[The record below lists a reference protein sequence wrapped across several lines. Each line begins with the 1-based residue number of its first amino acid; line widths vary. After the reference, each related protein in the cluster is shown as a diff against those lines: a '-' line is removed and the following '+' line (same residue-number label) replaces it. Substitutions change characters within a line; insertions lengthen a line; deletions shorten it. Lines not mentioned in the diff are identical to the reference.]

1 MSSAADVG
9 SKRSRVSLGALKPLA
24 PYALAHR
31 GRIGLALIAL
41 TVASAATLVVPI
53 AVRRMIDFGFS
64 DSNAGLIRAYFLAMI
79 GVVAVL
85 ALASGARYYL
95 VMTLGERVVADLR
108 ADLFGHLTRLD
119 PSFFDAEKTGDI
131 ASRLSA
137 DTTQLK
143 ATFGS
148 SASLALRN
156 LFLFVGAM
164 TMMVVTSPKL
174 SAFVLAAIP
183 IIVLPLYA
191 AGRSVRERSRRAQD
205 RLADATA
212 FATESLSAVR
222 VMQSFLAERFT
233 ASRYREAAFGAYE
246 AARTMTQA
254 RAIVTAAAI
263 FLAFGSV
270 VVVLWLGAQEVIARK
285 MTGGTLSQF
294 VLFAV
299 FGAGALGQLSEV
311 WNEVSQAAGAAGRIG
326 EIMAVKPRIVAP
338 PQPLRLAKP
347 VRGEFAFQNVCFAYP
362 GREDDAVLRDVSFR
376 IAPGET
382 VAIVGPSGAGK
393 STLFQLALRFY
404 DPASG
409 AVTLDGVDVSK
420 LDPADL
426 RAEIALVPQDAFIF
440 GATVADNIAY
450 GAPGATRE
458 AVVAAAQQAAADGFI
473 SNLPRGY
480 DTQLGERGVTLSG
493 GERQRIAIARAI
505 LKNAPVL
512 LLDEATSALDAE
524 NETLVQGALETLMKG
539 RSTLVIA
546 HRLATIVNA
555 DRIFVIEA
563 GRLVEEGSHAS
574 LMAANGLYARLARL
588 QFETGAA
595 ALTAVARPVGAV
607 WRARIRLDSWASA
620 TYLRAFG
627 LRHAGSRRRGFGADR
642 AFSRGWAPKP
652 VTTQSRSWS

>member
-1 MSSAADVG
+1 MSSADPG
-9 SKRSRVSLGALKPLA
+9 SKSSRNSIAALKPLA
-24 PYALAHR
+24 PYAFAHR
-31 GRIGLALIAL
+31 GRIALALVAL
-41 TVASAATLVVPI
+41 VIASAATLVVPI

-108 ADLFGHLTRLD
+108 ADLFAHLTQLD

-156 LFLFVGAM
+156 LFLFVGAI

-222 VMQSFLAERFT
+222 VMQSFLAEKFT
-233 ASRYREAAFGAYE
+233 ASRYREAAFGAYD

-254 RAIVTAAAI
+254 RAIVTAAAL

-270 VVVLWLGAQEVIARK
+270 VVVLWLGAQEVVAGQ

-326 EIMAVKPRIVAP
+326 EILAVKPRIVAP
-338 PQPLRLAKP
+338 PRPIKLGNP
-347 VRGEFAFQNVCFAYP
+347 VRGELAFHDVSFAYP
-362 GREDDAVLRDVSFR
+362 GREDDAVLRGVSFR
-376 IAPGET
+376 VAPGET

-409 AVTLDGVDVSK
+409 AIMLDGVNISK

-440 GATVADNIAY
+440 GASVADNIAY

-458 AVVAAAQQAAADGFI
+458 AIVSAARQAAADRFI
-473 SNLPRGY
+473 SALPRGY
-480 DTQLGERGVTLSG
+480 DTALGERGVTLSG

-505 LKNAPVL
+505 LKDAPVL

-524 NETLVQGALETLMKG
+524 SETLVQGALETLMKG

-555 DRIFVIEA
+555 HRILVIEA
-563 GRLVEEGSHAS
+563 GRVVEEGTHAS
-574 LMAANGLYARLARL
+574 LMSANGLYARLARL

-595 ALTAVARPVGAV
+595 ALTAAA
-607 WRARIRLDSWASA
+607 
-620 TYLRAFG
+620 
-627 LRHAGSRRRGFGADR
+627 
-642 AFSRGWAPKP
+642 
-652 VTTQSRSWS
+652 Q

>member
-1 MSSAADVG
+1 MSSAADAG

-24 PYALAHR
+24 PYAFAHR
-31 GRIGLALIAL
+31 GRIVLALIAL
-41 TVASAATLVVPI
+41 AIASAATLVVPI

-64 DSNAGLIRAYFLAMI
+64 DANVGLIRAYFLAMI

-108 ADLFGHLTRLD
+108 ADLFSHLTRLD
-119 PSFFDAEKTGDI
+119 PSFFDGEKTGDI

-156 LFLFVGAM
+156 LFLFVGAI
-164 TMMVVTSPKL
+164 TMMVFTSPKL

-233 ASRYREAAFGAYE
+233 ASRYREAALGAYE
-246 AARTMTQA
+246 AARAMSQA
-254 RAIVTAAAI
+254 RALVTAAAL

-270 VVVLWLGAQEVIARK
+270 VVVLWLGAQEVIAHR
-285 MTGGTLSQF
+285 MTGGALSQF

-326 EIMAVKPRIVAP
+326 EIMAVQPRIVAP
-338 PQPLRLAKP
+338 AQPMKLAKP
-347 VRGEFAFQNVCFAYP
+347 VRGELAFHDVCFAYP
-362 GREDDAVLRDVSFR
+362 GREDGAVLRDVGFR
-376 IAPGET
+376 VAPGET

-404 DPASG
+404 DPGTGS
-409 AVTLDGVDVSK
+409 VMLDGVDIAK
-420 LDPADL
+420 LDPVHL

-458 AVVAAAQQAAADGFI
+458 AVVAAAKQAAADGFI
-473 SNLPRGY
+473 SALPQGY
-480 DTQLGERGVTLSG
+480 DTPLRERGVTLSG

-524 NETLVQGALETLMKG
+524 SETLVQGALETLMKG

-555 DRIFVIEA
+555 HRILVIEA
-563 GRLVEEGSHAS
+563 GCVVEEGSHAS

-595 ALTAVARPVGAV
+595 ALTATAEA
-607 WRARIRLDSWASA
+607 A
-620 TYLRAFG
+620 
-627 LRHAGSRRRGFGADR
+627 
-642 AFSRGWAPKP
+642 
-652 VTTQSRSWS
+652 Q

>member
-1 MSSAADVG
+1 MSSAADAG
-9 SKRSRVSLGALKPLA
+9 MKRPRVSFGALKALA

-31 GRIGLALIAL
+31 GRIALAIVAL

-64 DSNAGLIRAYFLAMI
+64 AANAGLIRAYFLAML

-108 ADLFGHLTRLD
+108 ADLFTHLTRLD
-119 PSFFDAEKTGDI
+119 ASFFDSEKTGDI

-143 ATFGS
+143 ATFGA

-156 LFLFVGAM
+156 LFLFVGAIA
-164 TMMVVTSPKL
+164 MMVVTSPKL

-191 AGRSVRERSRRAQD
+191 AGRSVRQRSRRAQD

-212 FATESLSAVR
+212 FAAESLSAVR

-233 ASRYREAAFGAYE
+233 AARYRDAAYGAYE
-246 AARTMTQA
+246 AARAMSQA
-254 RAIVTAAAI
+254 RAFVTVAAL

-270 VVVLWLGAQEVIARK
+270 VVVLWLGAREVIAHR
-285 MTGGTLSQF
+285 MTGGALSQF

-311 WNEVSQAAGAAGRIG
+311 WNEISQAAGAAGRIG
-326 EIMAVKPRIVAP
+326 EIMGVRPRIVAP
-338 PQPLRLAKP
+338 AQPIKLAKP
-347 VRGEFAFQNVCFAYP
+347 VRGELAFRDVSFAYP
-362 GREDDAVLRDVSFR
+362 GREDDAVLGDVSFR
-376 IAPGET
+376 VAPGEV

-404 DPASG
+404 DPSSG
-409 AVTLDGVDVSK
+409 AVTLDGIDISR

-440 GATVADNIAY
+440 GASVADNIAY

-458 AVVAAAQQAAADGFI
+458 AVVAAAKQAAANGFI
-473 SNLPRGY
+473 SALPQGY

-524 NETLVQGALETLMKG
+524 SETLVQGALERLMTG
-539 RSTLVIA
+539 RTTLVIA

-555 DRIFVIEA
+555 HRILVLEA
-563 GRLVEEGSHAS
+563 GRLVEEGTHAS

-595 ALTAVARPVGAV
+595 ALTAEAEA
-607 WRARIRLDSWASA
+607 A
-620 TYLRAFG
+620 
-627 LRHAGSRRRGFGADR
+627 
-642 AFSRGWAPKP
+642 
-652 VTTQSRSWS
+652 Q

>member
-1 MSSAADVG
+1 MSSAADAG

-31 GRIGLALIAL
+31 GRIVLALIAL
-41 TVASAATLVVPI
+41 AIASAATLVVPI

-64 DSNAGLIRAYFLAMI
+64 DANAGLIRAYFLAMI

-108 ADLFGHLTRLD
+108 ADLFSHLTRLD
-119 PSFFDAEKTGDI
+119 PSFFDGEKTGDI

-156 LFLFVGAM
+156 LFLFVGAI
-164 TMMVVTSPKL
+164 TMMVFTSPKL

-233 ASRYREAAFGAYE
+233 ASRYRDAAFGAYE
-246 AARTMTQA
+246 AARAMSQA
-254 RAIVTAAAI
+254 RALVTAAAL

-270 VVVLWLGAQEVIARK
+270 VVVLWLGAQEVIAHR
-285 MTGGTLSQF
+285 MTGGALSQF

-326 EIMAVKPRIVAP
+326 EIMAVQPRIVAP
-338 PQPLRLAKP
+338 AQPMKLAKP
-347 VRGEFAFQNVCFAYP
+347 VRGELAFHDVCFAYP
-362 GREDDAVLRDVSFR
+362 GREDGAVLRDVGFR
-376 IAPGET
+376 VAPGET

-404 DPASG
+404 DPGTGS
-409 AVTLDGVDVSK
+409 VMLDGVDIAK
-420 LDPADL
+420 LDPVHL

-458 AVVAAAQQAAADGFI
+458 AVVAAAKQAAADGFI
-473 SNLPRGY
+473 SALPQGY
-480 DTQLGERGVTLSG
+480 DTPLGERGVTLSG

-524 NETLVQGALETLMKG
+524 SETLVQGALETLMKG

-555 DRIFVIEA
+555 HRILVIEA
-563 GRLVEEGSHAS
+563 GCVVEEGSHAS

-595 ALTAVARPVGAV
+595 ALTATAEA
-607 WRARIRLDSWASA
+607 A
-620 TYLRAFG
+620 
-627 LRHAGSRRRGFGADR
+627 
-642 AFSRGWAPKP
+642 
-652 VTTQSRSWS
+652 Q

>member
-1 MSSAADVG
+1 MSSADAG
-9 SKRSRVSLGALKPLA
+9 PKTSRSSLAALRPLA
-24 PYALAHR
+24 PYAFVHR
-31 GRIGLALIAL
+31 TRIGLALAAL
-41 TVASAATLVVPI
+41 VIASAATLVVPI

-64 DSNAGLIRAYFLAMI
+64 ADNAGLIRAYFLSMI
-79 GVVAVL
+79 GIVAVL

-108 ADLFGHLTRLD
+108 ADLFTHLTRLD

-156 LFLFVGAM
+156 LFLFVGAI
-164 TMMVVTSPKL
+164 TMMVITSPKL

-205 RLADATA
+205 RLAEATA
-212 FATESLSAVR
+212 FATESLTAVR
-222 VMQSFLAERFT
+222 VMQSFVAESFS
-233 ASRYREAAFGAYE
+233 AGRYRDAAYGAYE
-246 AARTMTQA
+246 AARAMSEA
-254 RAIVTAAAI
+254 RAFVTGAAI
-263 FLAFGSV
+263 FLAFSSV
-270 VVVLWLGAQEVIARK
+270 VVVLWLGAQDVVAHR
-285 MTGGTLSQF
+285 MTGGALSQF

-311 WNEVSQAAGAAGRIG
+311 WNEVSQAAGAASRIG
-326 EIMAVKPRIVAP
+326 EIMAVKPRIAAP
-338 PQPLRLAKP
+338 ANPAPLPEP
-347 VRGEFAFQNVCFAYP
+347 VRGELTFRNVTFAYP
-362 GREDDAVLRDVSFR
+362 GREDDPVLRDVSFR
-376 IAPGET
+376 VAPGEV

-404 DPASG
+404 DPSSG
-409 AVTLDGVDVSK
+409 AVALDGVDIST
-420 LDPADL
+420 LDPASL

-440 GATVADNIAY
+440 GASVADNIGY
-450 GAPGATRE
+450 GAPGASRE
-458 AVVAAAQQAAADGFI
+458 AVVAAARQAAAHGFI
-473 SNLPRGY
+473 AALPAGY

-505 LKNAPVL
+505 LKDAPVL

-524 NETLVQGALETLMKG
+524 SETLVQGALEALMKG
-539 RSTLVIA
+539 RTTLVIA
-546 HRLATIVNA
+546 HRLATIVSA
-555 DRIFVIEA
+555 HRILVIEA
-563 GRLVEEGSHAS
+563 GRLVEEGTHAS
-574 LMAANGLYARLARL
+574 LLAAGGLYARLARL

-595 ALTAVARPVGAV
+595 ALTAAPEAV
-607 WRARIRLDSWASA
+607 
-620 TYLRAFG
+620 
-627 LRHAGSRRRGFGADR
+627 
-642 AFSRGWAPKP
+642 K
-652 VTTQSRSWS
+652 

>member
-1 MSSAADVG
+1 MSSTDTG
-9 SKRSRVSLGALKPLA
+9 SKRSRVSLAALKPLA

-31 GRIGLALIAL
+31 GRIVLALIAL
-41 TVASAATLVVPI
+41 ALASAATLVVPI

-108 ADLFGHLTRLD
+108 ADLFSHLTRLD
-119 PSFFDAEKTGDI
+119 PSFFDGEKTGDI

-156 LFLFVGAM
+156 LFLFVGAI
-164 TMMVVTSPKL
+164 TMMVFTSPKL

-183 IIVLPLYA
+183 VIVLPLYA

-246 AARTMTQA
+246 AARTMIQA
-254 RAIVTAAAI
+254 RAIVTAVAI

-270 VVVLWLGAQEVIARK
+270 VVVLWLGAQEVIAGS
-285 MTGGTLSQF
+285 MTGGALSQF

-326 EIMAVKPRIVAP
+326 EIMAVTPRIVAP
-338 PQPLRLAKP
+338 PRPLRLAKP
-347 VRGEFAFQNVCFAYP
+347 VRGELAFHDVRFAYP
-362 GREDDAVLRDVSFR
+362 GREDGSVLRDVSFR

-404 DPASG
+404 DPGSG
-409 AVTLDGVDVSK
+409 AVMLDGVDISK
-420 LDPADL
+420 LDPVEL

-458 AVVAAAQQAAADGFI
+458 AVVAAAKRAAADSFI
-473 SNLPRGY
+473 SAMPQGY
-480 DTQLGERGVTLSG
+480 DTALGERGVTLSG

-524 NETLVQGALETLMKG
+524 SETLVQGALETLMKG

-555 DRIFVIEA
+555 HRILVVEA
-563 GRLVEEGSHAS
+563 GRVVEEGSHAS

-595 ALTAVARPVGAV
+595 ALTAAAE
-607 WRARIRLDSWASA
+607 AA
-620 TYLRAFG
+620 
-627 LRHAGSRRRGFGADR
+627 
-642 AFSRGWAPKP
+642 
-652 VTTQSRSWS
+652 Q

>member
-1 MSSAADVG
+1 MSSTDTG
-9 SKRSRVSLGALKPLA
+9 SKRSRVSLAALKPLA

-31 GRIGLALIAL
+31 GRIVLALIAL
-41 TVASAATLVVPI
+41 ALASAATLVVPI

-108 ADLFGHLTRLD
+108 ADLFSHLTRLD
-119 PSFFDAEKTGDI
+119 PSFFDGEKTGDI

-156 LFLFVGAM
+156 LFLFVGAI
-164 TMMVVTSPKL
+164 TMMVFTSPKL

-183 IIVLPLYA
+183 VIVLPLYA

-246 AARTMTQA
+246 AARTMIQA
-254 RAIVTAAAI
+254 RAIVTAVAI

-270 VVVLWLGAQEVIARK
+270 VVVLWLGAQEVIAGS
-285 MTGGTLSQF
+285 MTGGALSQF

-326 EIMAVKPRIVAP
+326 EIMAVQPRIVAP

-347 VRGEFAFQNVCFAYP
+347 VRGELAFHDVRFAYP
-362 GREDDAVLRDVSFR
+362 GREDGSVLRDVSFR

-404 DPASG
+404 DPGSG
-409 AVTLDGVDVSK
+409 AVMLDGVDISK

-440 GATVADNIAY
+440 GATIADNIAY

-458 AVVAAAQQAAADGFI
+458 AVVAAAKRAAADSFI
-473 SNLPRGY
+473 SAMPQGY
-480 DTQLGERGVTLSG
+480 DTALGERGVTLSG

-524 NETLVQGALETLMKG
+524 SETLVQGALETLMKG

-555 DRIFVIEA
+555 HRILVVEA
-563 GRLVEEGSHAS
+563 GRVVEEGSHAS

-595 ALTAVARPVGAV
+595 ALTAAAE
-607 WRARIRLDSWASA
+607 AA
-620 TYLRAFG
+620 
-627 LRHAGSRRRGFGADR
+627 
-642 AFSRGWAPKP
+642 
-652 VTTQSRSWS
+652 Q

>member
-108 ADLFGHLTRLD
+108 ADLFAHLTRLD
-119 PSFFDAEKTGDI
+119 PSFFDGEKTGDI

-156 LFLFVGAM
+156 LFLFVGAI

-183 IIVLPLYA
+183 VIVLPLYA

-233 ASRYREAAFGAYE
+233 ARRYRDAAFGAYE
-246 AARTMTQA
+246 AARAMTQA
-254 RAIVTAAAI
+254 RATVTAAAI

-270 VVVLWLGAQEVIARK
+270 VVVLWLGAQEVIAHQ
-285 MTGGTLSQF
+285 MTGGVLSQF

-311 WNEVSQAAGAAGRIG
+311 WNEVSQAAGAAGRIA

-338 PQPLRLAKP
+338 LQPIKLAKP
-347 VRGEFAFQNVCFAYP
+347 VRGDFAFHNVRFAYP
-362 GREDDAVLRDVSFR
+362 GREDDAVLRAVSFR
-376 IAPGET
+376 VAPGET

-409 AVTLDGVDVSK
+409 TVTLDGVDISK

-450 GAPGATRE
+450 GAPGATRQ
-458 AVVAAAQQAAADGFI
+458 AVVAAAKQAAADGFI
-473 SNLPRGY
+473 TALPQGY
-480 DTQLGERGVTLSG
+480 DTALGERGVTLSG

-505 LKNAPVL
+505 LKDAPVL

-524 NETLVQGALETLMKG
+524 SETLVQGALETLMNG

-555 DRIFVIEA
+555 DRILVIEA
-563 GRLVEEGSHAS
+563 GRLVEEGSHGS

-595 ALTAVARPVGAV
+595 ALTAAA
-607 WRARIRLDSWASA
+607 
-620 TYLRAFG
+620 
-627 LRHAGSRRRGFGADR
+627 
-642 AFSRGWAPKP
+642 
-652 VTTQSRSWS
+652 Q

>member
-1 MSSAADVG
+1 MSSTDTG
-9 SKRSRVSLGALKPLA
+9 SKRSRVSLAALKPLA

-31 GRIGLALIAL
+31 GRIVLALIAL
-41 TVASAATLVVPI
+41 ALASAATLVVPI

-108 ADLFGHLTRLD
+108 ADLFSHLTRLD
-119 PSFFDAEKTGDI
+119 PSFFDGEKTGDI

-156 LFLFVGAM
+156 LFLFVGAI
-164 TMMVVTSPKL
+164 TMMVFTSPKL

-183 IIVLPLYA
+183 VIVLPLYA

-246 AARTMTQA
+246 AARTMIQA
-254 RAIVTAAAI
+254 RAIVTAVAI

-270 VVVLWLGAQEVIARK
+270 VVVLWLGAQEVIAGS
-285 MTGGTLSQF
+285 MTGGALSQF

-326 EIMAVKPRIVAP
+326 EIMAVQRRIVAP

-347 VRGEFAFQNVCFAYP
+347 VRGELAFHDVRFAYP
-362 GREDDAVLRDVSFR
+362 GREDGSVLRDVSFR
-376 IAPGET
+376 IAPGKT

-404 DPASG
+404 DPGSG
-409 AVTLDGVDVSK
+409 AVMLDGVDISK

-440 GATVADNIAY
+440 GATIADNIAY
-450 GAPGATRE
+450 GAPGASRE
-458 AVVAAAQQAAADGFI
+458 AVVAAAKRAAADSFI
-473 SNLPRGY
+473 SAMPQGY
-480 DTQLGERGVTLSG
+480 DTALGERGVTLSG

-524 NETLVQGALETLMKG
+524 SETLVQGALETLMKG

-555 DRIFVIEA
+555 HRILVVEA
-563 GRLVEEGSHAS
+563 GRVVEEGSHAS

-595 ALTAVARPVGAV
+595 ALTAAAE
-607 WRARIRLDSWASA
+607 AA
-620 TYLRAFG
+620 
-627 LRHAGSRRRGFGADR
+627 
-642 AFSRGWAPKP
+642 
-652 VTTQSRSWS
+652 Q

>member
-1 MSSAADVG
+1 MSSADTG
-9 SKRSRVSLGALKPLA
+9 SKRSRVSLAALKPLA
-24 PYALAHR
+24 PYAFVHR
-31 GRIGLALIAL
+31 TRIVLALIAL
-41 TVASAATLVVPI
+41 AIASAATLVVPI

-108 ADLFGHLTRLD
+108 ADLFSHLTRLD
-119 PSFFDAEKTGDI
+119 PSFFDGEKTGDI

-156 LFLFVGAM
+156 LFLFVGAI
-164 TMMVVTSPKL
+164 TMMVFTSPKL

-222 VMQSFLAERFT
+222 VMQSFLAEKFT

-246 AARTMTQA
+246 AARAMTQA

-270 VVVLWLGAQEVIARK
+270 VVVLWLGAQEVIAGA
-285 MTGGTLSQF
+285 MTGGALSQF

-338 PQPLRLAKP
+338 VQPLKLAKP
-347 VRGEFAFQNVCFAYP
+347 VRGELAFHDVCFAYP
-362 GREDDAVLRDVSFR
+362 GRHDDSVLRDVSFR
-376 IAPGET
+376 VAPGET

-404 DPASG
+404 DPGSG
-409 AVTLDGVDVSK
+409 AVMLDGIDISK

-426 RAEIALVPQDAFIF
+426 RAQIALVPQDAFIF

-450 GAPGATRE
+450 GAPGATRQ
-458 AVVAAAQQAAADGFI
+458 AVVAAAKQAAADSFI
-473 SNLPRGY
+473 SAMPQGY
-480 DTQLGERGVTLSG
+480 DTALGERGVTLSG

-524 NETLVQGALETLMKG
+524 SETLVQGALETLMKG

-555 DRIFVIEA
+555 HRILVIEA
-563 GRLVEEGSHAS
+563 GRLVEEGSHGS

-595 ALTAVARPVGAV
+595 ALTAAAE
-607 WRARIRLDSWASA
+607 AA
-620 TYLRAFG
+620 
-627 LRHAGSRRRGFGADR
+627 
-642 AFSRGWAPKP
+642 
-652 VTTQSRSWS
+652 Q

>member
-1 MSSAADVG
+1 MSSAANG

-31 GRIGLALIAL
+31 TRIVLALIAL
-41 TVASAATLVVPI
+41 TVASGATLVVPI

-64 DSNAGLIRAYFLAMI
+64 ASNAGIIRAYFLAMI

-95 VMTLGERVVADLR
+95 VMTLGEGVVADLR
-108 ADLFGHLTRLD
+108 ADLFTHLTSLD
-119 PSFFDAEKTGDI
+119 ASFFDAEKTGDI

-156 LFLFVGAM
+156 LFLFVGAI

-183 IIVLPLYA
+183 VIVLPLYA

-212 FATESLSAVR
+212 FATESLSAAR

-233 ASRYREAAFGAYE
+233 ASRYRDAAFGAYE
-246 AARTMTQA
+246 AARAMTQA
-254 RAIVTAAAI
+254 RAFVTAAAL

-270 VVVLWLGAQEVIARK
+270 VVVLWLGAQEVIAHR
-285 MTGGTLSQF
+285 MTGGALSQF

-338 PQPLRLAKP
+338 AHPAKLARP
-347 VRGEFAFQNVCFAYP
+347 VRGELAFRNVSFAYP
-362 GREDDAVLRDVSFR
+362 GREDGQVLAEVNFR
-376 IAPGET
+376 VAPDEV

-404 DPASG
+404 DPSSG
-409 AVTLDGVDVSK
+409 AVTLDGVDIAK
-420 LDPADL
+420 LDPAHL

-440 GATVADNIAY
+440 GASVADNIAY
-450 GAPGATRE
+450 GAPGAARE
-458 AVVAAAQQAAADGFI
+458 AVVAAARQAAADGFI
-473 SNLPRGY
+473 SALPQGY
-480 DTQLGERGVTLSG
+480 DTLLGERGATLSG

-505 LKNAPVL
+505 LKNAPAL

-524 NETLVQGALETLMKG
+524 SETLVQGALETLMQG

-555 DRIFVIEA
+555 DRILVIEA
-563 GRLVEEGSHAS
+563 GRIVEEGSHAS

-595 ALTAVARPVGAV
+595 ALTAA
-607 WRARIRLDSWASA
+607 
-620 TYLRAFG
+620 
-627 LRHAGSRRRGFGADR
+627 AD
-642 AFSRGWAPKP
+642 AA
-652 VTTQSRSWS
+652 Q

>member
-9 SKRSRVSLGALKPLA
+9 SKRSRISLGALKPLA
-24 PYALAHR
+24 PYAWAHR

-41 TVASAATLVVPI
+41 TIASAATLVVPI

-119 PSFFDAEKTGDI
+119 PSFFDTEKTGDI

-174 SAFVLAAIP
+174 STFVLAAIP
-183 IIVLPLYA
+183 VIVLPLYA

-222 VMQSFLAERFT
+222 VMQSFLAEQFT
-233 ASRYREAAFGAYE
+233 ARRYRDAAFAAYE

-254 RAIVTAAAI
+254 RAFVTAAAI

-270 VVVLWLGAQEVIARK
+270 VVVLWLGAQEVIARQ

-326 EIMAVKPRIVAP
+326 EILAVKPRIVAP
-338 PQPLRLAKP
+338 AQPLKVVKP
-347 VRGEFAFQNVCFAYP
+347 VRGDFAFNDVRFAYP
-362 GREDDAVLRDVSFR
+362 GREEAVLRDVSFR
-376 IAPGET
+376 VAPGEI

-404 DPASG
+404 DPAGG
-409 AVTLDGVDVSK
+409 AVTLDGVNISK

-450 GAPGATRE
+450 GAPRATRE
-458 AVVAAAQQAAADGFI
+458 AVVAASKQAAADAFI
-473 SNLPRGY
+473 SALPQGY
-480 DTQLGERGVTLSG
+480 DTLLGERGVTLSG

-505 LKNAPVL
+505 LKDAPVL

-524 NETLVQGALETLMKG
+524 SETLVQGALETLMKG
-539 RSTLVIA
+539 RSNSRHSPSA
-546 HRLATIVNA
+546 GD
-555 DRIFVIEA
+555 DRQR
-563 GRLVEEGSHAS
+563 GPH
-574 LMAANGLYARLARL
+574 
-588 QFETGAA
+588 
-595 ALTAVARPVGAV
+595 P
-607 WRARIRLDSWASA
+607 
-620 TYLRAFG
+620 
-627 LRHAGSRRRGFGADR
+627 RH
-642 AFSRGWAPKP
+642 
-652 VTTQSRSWS
+652 

>member
-1 MSSAADVG
+1 MSSTDTG
-9 SKRSRVSLGALKPLA
+9 SKRSRVSLAALKPLA

-31 GRIGLALIAL
+31 GRIVLALIAL
-41 TVASAATLVVPI
+41 ALASAATLVVPI

-108 ADLFGHLTRLD
+108 ADLFSHLTRLD
-119 PSFFDAEKTGDI
+119 PSFFDSEKTGDI

-156 LFLFVGAM
+156 LFLFVGAI
-164 TMMVVTSPKL
+164 TMMVFTSPKL

-183 IIVLPLYA
+183 VIVLPLYA

-246 AARTMTQA
+246 AARTMIQA
-254 RAIVTAAAI
+254 RAIVTAVAI

-270 VVVLWLGAQEVIARK
+270 VVVLWLGAQEVIAGN
-285 MTGGTLSQF
+285 MTGGALSQF

-326 EIMAVKPRIVAP
+326 EIMAVQPRIVAP

-347 VRGEFAFQNVCFAYP
+347 LRGELAFHDVRFAYP
-362 GREDDAVLRDVSFR
+362 GREDGSALRDVSFR

-404 DPASG
+404 DPGSG
-409 AVTLDGVDVSK
+409 AVMLDGVDISK
-420 LDPADL
+420 LDPVEL

-458 AVVAAAQQAAADGFI
+458 AVVAAAKRAAADSFI
-473 SNLPRGY
+473 SAMPQGY
-480 DTQLGERGVTLSG
+480 DTALGERGVTLSG

-524 NETLVQGALETLMKG
+524 SETLVQGALETLMKG

-555 DRIFVIEA
+555 HRILVVEA
-563 GRLVEEGSHAS
+563 GRVVEEGSHAS
-574 LMAANGLYARLARL
+574 LMAANRLYARLARL

-595 ALTAVARPVGAV
+595 ALTAAAE
-607 WRARIRLDSWASA
+607 AA
-620 TYLRAFG
+620 
-627 LRHAGSRRRGFGADR
+627 
-642 AFSRGWAPKP
+642 
-652 VTTQSRSWS
+652 Q

>member
-1 MSSAADVG
+1 MSSADAG
-9 SKRSRVSLGALKPLA
+9 SKRSRVSLGALRPLA
-24 PYALAHR
+24 PYAFAHR
-31 GRIGLALIAL
+31 ARIALALIAL
-41 TVASAATLVVPI
+41 AIASAATLVVPI

-64 DSNAGLIRAYFLAMI
+64 DANTDLIRAYFLAMI

-108 ADLFGHLTRLD
+108 ADLFSHLTRLD
-119 PSFFDAEKTGDI
+119 PSFFDGEKTGDI

-156 LFLFVGAM
+156 LFLFVGAI
-164 TMMVVTSPKL
+164 TMMVFTSPKL

-222 VMQSFLAERFT
+222 VMQSFLAEKFT

-254 RAIVTAAAI
+254 RAIVTAAAL

-270 VVVLWLGAQEVIARK
+270 VVVLWLGAQEVVARK

-326 EIMAVKPRIVAP
+326 EIMAAKPRIVAP
-338 PQPLRLAKP
+338 SQPLKLAKP
-347 VRGEFAFQNVCFAYP
+347 VRGELAFHDVCFAYP
-362 GREDDAVLRDVSFR
+362 GREDGAVLRDVSFR
-376 IAPGET
+376 VAPGET

-404 DPASG
+404 DPGIGS
-409 AVTLDGVDVSK
+409 VMLDGIDISK
-420 LDPADL
+420 LDPVDL
-426 RAEIALVPQDAFIF
+426 RGEIALVPQDAFIF

-450 GAPGATRE
+450 GAPGATRD
-458 AVVAAAQQAAADGFI
+458 AVVAAAKQAAADGFI
-473 SNLPRGY
+473 SALPQGY
-480 DTQLGERGVTLSG
+480 DTALGERGVTLSG

-524 NETLVQGALETLMKG
+524 SETLVQGALETLMKG
-539 RSTLVIA
+539 RATLVIA

-555 DRIFVIEA
+555 HRILVIEA

-595 ALTAVARPVGAV
+595 ALTAHSEAA
-607 WRARIRLDSWASA
+607 
-620 TYLRAFG
+620 
-627 LRHAGSRRRGFGADR
+627 
-642 AFSRGWAPKP
+642 
-652 VTTQSRSWS
+652 Q

>member
-1 MSSAADVG
+1 MPSAADTG
-9 SKRSRVSLGALKPLA
+9 SKRSRVSLGALRPLA
-24 PYALAHR
+24 PYAFAHR
-31 GRIGLALIAL
+31 TRIVLALIAL
-41 TVASAATLVVPI
+41 TIASAATLVVPI

-64 DSNAGLIRAYFLAMI
+64 AANAGLIHAYFFAMI

-95 VMTLGERVVADLR
+95 VMTLGERVIADLR
-108 ADLFGHLTRLD
+108 ADLFTHLTRLD
-119 PSFFDAEKTGDI
+119 PSFFDTEKTGDI

-156 LFLFVGAM
+156 LFLFVGAI

-174 SAFVLAAIP
+174 SAFVVAAIP
-183 IIVLPLYA
+183 VIVLPLYA
-191 AGRSVRERSRRAQD
+191 AGRSVRQRSRRAQD
-205 RLADATA
+205 RLAEATA
-212 FATESLSAVR
+212 FAAESLSAVR
-222 VMQSFLAERFT
+222 VMQSFLAENFT
-233 ASRYREAAFGAYE
+233 AGRYREAAFGAYE
-246 AARTMTQA
+246 AARAMSQA
-254 RAIVTAAAI
+254 RALVTAAAL

-270 VVVLWLGAQEVIARK
+270 VVVLKFGAQEVIAGR
-285 MTGGTLSQF
+285 MTGGALSQF

-338 PQPLRLAKP
+338 AQPLKLVKP
-347 VRGEFAFQNVCFAYP
+347 VRGDLSFLNVSFAYP
-362 GREDDAVLRDVSFR
+362 GREDDSVLRDVSFR
-376 IAPGET
+376 IAPGEV

-409 AVTLDGVDVSK
+409 KVRLDGVDISR
-420 LDPADL
+420 LDPASL

-458 AVVAAAQQAAADGFI
+458 AVVDAARQAAADSFI
-473 SNLPRGY
+473 AALPQGY
-480 DTQLGERGVTLSG
+480 DTPLGERGVTLSG

-505 LKNAPVL
+505 LKDAPVL

-524 NETLVQGALETLMKG
+524 SETLVQGALETLMKG

-555 DRIFVIEA
+555 HRILVIEA

-595 ALTAVARPVGAV
+595 ALTAAAE
-607 WRARIRLDSWASA
+607 AA
-620 TYLRAFG
+620 
-627 LRHAGSRRRGFGADR
+627 
-642 AFSRGWAPKP
+642 
-652 VTTQSRSWS
+652 Q

>member
-9 SKRSRVSLGALKPLA
+9 SKRSRISLGALKPLA
-24 PYALAHR
+24 PYALVHR
-31 GRIGLALIAL
+31 GRIALALIAL
-41 TVASAATLVVPI
+41 TIASAATLVVPI

-64 DSNAGLIRAYFLAMI
+64 NSNAGLIRAYFLAMI

-108 ADLFGHLTRLD
+108 ADLFSHLTRLD
-119 PSFFDAEKTGDI
+119 PSFFDGEKTGDI

-156 LFLFVGAM
+156 LFLFVGAI
-164 TMMVVTSPKL
+164 TMMVFTSPKL

-222 VMQSFLAERFT
+222 VMQSFLAEQFT
-233 ASRYREAAFGAYE
+233 AGRYREAAFGAYE

-254 RAIVTAAAI
+254 RAFVTAAAL

-270 VVVLWLGAQEVIARK
+270 VVVLWLGAQDVVARK

-326 EIMAVKPRIVAP
+326 EIMAVEPRIVAP
-338 PQPLRLAKP
+338 AQPVRLAKP

-362 GREDDAVLRDVSFR
+362 GREDGAVLRGVNFR
-376 IAPGET
+376 VAPGET

-404 DPASG
+404 DPGSG
-409 AVTLDGVDVSK
+409 SVMLDGVDISK
-420 LDPADL
+420 LDPVDL

-458 AVVAAAQQAAADGFI
+458 AVVAAARQAAADSFI
-473 SNLPRGY
+473 SALPRGY
-480 DTQLGERGVTLSG
+480 DTALGERGVTLSG

-505 LKNAPVL
+505 LKDAPVL

-524 NETLVQGALETLMKG
+524 SETLVQGALETLMKG

-555 DRIFVIEA
+555 HRILVIEA
-563 GRLVEEGSHAS
+563 GRLVEEGTHAS

-595 ALTAVARPVGAV
+595 ALTAAA
-607 WRARIRLDSWASA
+607 
-620 TYLRAFG
+620 
-627 LRHAGSRRRGFGADR
+627 
-642 AFSRGWAPKP
+642 
-652 VTTQSRSWS
+652 Q

>member
-9 SKRSRVSLGALKPLA
+9 SKRPRASLGALKPLA

-108 ADLFGHLTRLD
+108 ADLFSHLTRLD

-164 TMMVVTSPKL
+164 AMMVVTSPKL
-174 SAFVLAAIP
+174 SIYVLAAIP

-222 VMQSFLAERFT
+222 VMQSFLAEQFT
-233 ASRYREAAFGAYE
+233 ARRYRDAAFGAYE

-270 VVVLWLGAQEVIARK
+270 VVVLWLGAQEVIARQ

-338 PQPLRLAKP
+338 VRPTKLTKP
-347 VRGEFAFQNVCFAYP
+347 VRAEFAFQNVCFAYP

-376 IAPGET
+376 VAPGET

-409 AVTLDGVDVSK
+409 SVTLDGIDVSK

-450 GAPGATRE
+450 GAPGVNRE
-458 AVVAAAQQAAADGFI
+458 AVVAAARQAAADRFI
-473 SNLPRGY
+473 SDLPQGY

-555 DRIFVIEA
+555 HRILVIEA
-563 GRLVEEGSHAS
+563 GRLVEEGTHTS

-595 ALTAVARPVGAV
+595 ALTAAA
-607 WRARIRLDSWASA
+607 
-620 TYLRAFG
+620 
-627 LRHAGSRRRGFGADR
+627 
-642 AFSRGWAPKP
+642 
-652 VTTQSRSWS
+652 Q

>member
-1 MSSAADVG
+1 MSSAADAG
-9 SKRSRVSLGALKPLA
+9 SKRSRVALGALKPLA
-24 PYALAHR
+24 PYAFAHR
-31 GRIGLALIAL
+31 GRIALALIAL
-41 TVASAATLVVPI
+41 TIASAATLVVPI

-64 DSNAGLIRAYFLAMI
+64 DSNASLIRAYFLAMI

-108 ADLFGHLTRLD
+108 ADLFSHLTRLD
-119 PSFFDAEKTGDI
+119 PSFFDGEKTGDI

-143 ATFGS
+143 ASFGS

-156 LFLFVGAM
+156 LFLFVGAI
-164 TMMVVTSPKL
+164 TMMVFTSPKL

-205 RLADATA
+205 RLAEATA

-222 VMQSFLAERFT
+222 VMQSFLAEKFT
-233 ASRYREAAFGAYE
+233 ASRYRDAAFGAYE
-246 AARTMTQA
+246 AARAMSEA
-254 RAIVTAAAI
+254 RAFVTAAAL

-270 VVVLWLGAQEVIARK
+270 VVVLWLGAQEVIAHQ
-285 MTGGTLSQF
+285 MTGGALSQF

-338 PQPLRLAKP
+338 AQPLKLAKP
-347 VRGEFAFQNVCFAYP
+347 VRGELAFHNVCFAYP
-362 GREDDAVLRDVSFR
+362 GRADGAVLRDVSFR
-376 IAPGET
+376 VAPGDT

-409 AVTLDGVDVSK
+409 AVMLDGVEISK

-426 RAEIALVPQDAFIF
+426 RADIALVPQDAFIF

-458 AVVAAAQQAAADGFI
+458 AVVAAAKLAAADGFI
-473 SNLPRGY
+473 SALPQGY
-480 DTQLGERGVTLSG
+480 DTALGERGVTLSG
-493 GERQRIAIARAI
+493 GERQRIAIARAL
-505 LKNAPVL
+505 LKDAPVL

-524 NETLVQGALETLMKG
+524 SETLVQGALETLMKG

-555 DRIFVIEA
+555 HRILVIEA
-563 GRLVEEGSHAS
+563 GSLVEEGSHAS

-595 ALTAVARPVGAV
+595 ALTAAA
-607 WRARIRLDSWASA
+607 
-620 TYLRAFG
+620 
-627 LRHAGSRRRGFGADR
+627 
-642 AFSRGWAPKP
+642 
-652 VTTQSRSWS
+652 Q

>member
-1 MSSAADVG
+1 MPSAADTG

-24 PYALAHR
+24 PYAFAHR
-31 GRIGLALIAL
+31 TRIVLALIAL
-41 TVASAATLVVPI
+41 TIASAATLVVPI

-64 DSNAGLIRAYFLAMI
+64 AANAGLIHAYFFAMI

-95 VMTLGERVVADLR
+95 VMTLGERVIADLR
-108 ADLFGHLTRLD
+108 ADLFTHLTRLD
-119 PSFFDAEKTGDI
+119 PSFFDTEKTGDI

-156 LFLFVGAM
+156 LFLFVGAI

-174 SAFVLAAIP
+174 SAFVVAAIP
-183 IIVLPLYA
+183 VIVLPLYA
-191 AGRSVRERSRRAQD
+191 AGRSVRQRSRRAQD
-205 RLADATA
+205 RLAEATA
-212 FATESLSAVR
+212 FAAESLSAVR
-222 VMQSFLAERFT
+222 VMQSFLAENFT
-233 ASRYREAAFGAYE
+233 AGRYREAAFGAYE
-246 AARTMTQA
+246 AARAMSKA
-254 RAIVTAAAI
+254 RALVTAAAL

-270 VVVLWLGAQEVIARK
+270 VVVLKFGAQEVIAGR
-285 MTGGTLSQF
+285 MTGGALSQF

-338 PQPLRLAKP
+338 AQPLKLAKP
-347 VRGEFAFQNVCFAYP
+347 VRGGLSFLNVSFAYP
-362 GREDDAVLRDVSFR
+362 GREDDSVLRDVSFR
-376 IAPGET
+376 IAPGEV

-409 AVTLDGVDVSK
+409 KVTLDGVDISR
-420 LDPADL
+420 LDPASL

-450 GAPGATRE
+450 GAPGATHE
-458 AVVAAAQQAAADGFI
+458 AVVDAARQAAADSFI
-473 SNLPRGY
+473 AALPQGY
-480 DTQLGERGVTLSG
+480 DTPLGERGVTLSG

-505 LKNAPVL
+505 LKDAPVL

-524 NETLVQGALETLMKG
+524 SETLVQGALETLMKG

-555 DRIFVIEA
+555 HRILVIEA
-563 GRLVEEGSHAS
+563 GCLVEEGSHAS

-588 QFETGAA
+588 QFKTGAA
-595 ALTAVARPVGAV
+595 ALTAAAE
-607 WRARIRLDSWASA
+607 AA
-620 TYLRAFG
+620 
-627 LRHAGSRRRGFGADR
+627 
-642 AFSRGWAPKP
+642 
-652 VTTQSRSWS
+652 Q

>member
-1 MSSAADVG
+1 M
-9 SKRSRVSLGALKPLA
+9 
-24 PYALAHR
+24 
-31 GRIGLALIAL
+31 
-41 TVASAATLVVPI
+41 
-53 AVRRMIDFGFS
+53 
-64 DSNAGLIRAYFLAMI
+64 
-79 GVVAVL
+79 
-85 ALASGARYYL
+85 
-95 VMTLGERVVADLR
+95 
-108 ADLFGHLTRLD
+108 
-119 PSFFDAEKTGDI
+119 
-131 ASRLSA
+131 
-137 DTTQLK
+137 
-143 ATFGS
+143 
-148 SASLALRN
+148 RN
-156 LFLFVGAM
+156 LFLFVGAIA
-164 TMMVVTSPKL
+164 MMVVTSPKL

-183 IIVLPLYA
+183 VIVLPLYA

-233 ASRYREAAFGAYE
+233 AGRYREAAFGAYE
-246 AARTMTQA
+246 AARAMAQA
-254 RAIVTAAAI
+254 RALVTAAAL

-270 VVVLWLGAQEVIARK
+270 VVVLWLGAQEVITHR
-285 MTGGTLSQF
+285 MTGGALSQF

-326 EIMAVKPRIVAP
+326 EILAVKPRIVAP
-338 PQPLRLAKP
+338 AEPLKLAQP
-347 VRGEFAFQNVCFAYP
+347 VRGELAFRNVSFAYP
-362 GREDDAVLRDVSFR
+362 GREDDPVLRDVSFR
-376 IAPGET
+376 VAPGET

-404 DPASG
+404 DPLSG
-409 AVTLDGVDVSK
+409 AVTLDGVDVSR

-426 RAEIALVPQDAFIF
+426 RAKIALVPQDAFIF
-440 GATVADNIAY
+440 GASVADNIAY

-458 AVVAAAQQAAADGFI
+458 AVVAAAKQAAADGFV
-473 SNLPRGY
+473 SALPQGY

-524 NETLVQGALETLMKG
+524 SETLVQGAFETLMKG

-555 DRIFVIEA
+555 HRILVIEA
-563 GRLVEEGSHAS
+563 GRLVEEGTHTS

-595 ALTAVARPVGAV
+595 ALTAEAA
-607 WRARIRLDSWASA
+607 
-620 TYLRAFG
+620 
-627 LRHAGSRRRGFGADR
+627 
-642 AFSRGWAPKP
+642 
-652 VTTQSRSWS
+652 Q

>member
-1 MSSAADVG
+1 MSSAADAG
-9 SKRSRVSLGALKPLA
+9 LKKSRVSLGALRALA
-24 PYALAHR
+24 PYAFAHR
-31 GRIGLALIAL
+31 ARIVLALIAL
-41 TVASAATLVVPI
+41 TVASGATLVVPV

-64 DSNAGLIRAYFLAMI
+64 ADNAGLIRAYFLAMI

-95 VMTLGERVVADLR
+95 VMTLGEGVVADLR
-108 ADLFGHLTRLD
+108 ADFFAHLTRLD

-156 LFLFVGAM
+156 LFLFVGAIA
-164 TMMVVTSPKL
+164 MMVVTSPKL

-205 RLADATA
+205 RLAAATA

-222 VMQSFLAERFT
+222 VMQSFLAEQFT
-233 ASRYREAAFGAYE
+233 ARRYRDAAFGAYE

-254 RAIVTAAAI
+254 RAFVTAAAL

-270 VVVLWLGAQEVIARK
+270 VVVLWLGAQEVIAHR
-285 MTGGTLSQF
+285 MTGGALSQF

-299 FGAGALGQLSEV
+299 FAAGALGQLSEV

-338 PQPLRLAKP
+338 AQPMKLAKP
-347 VRGEFAFQNVCFAYP
+347 VRGDLEFRNVSFAYP
-362 GREDDAVLRDVSFR
+362 GRDESVLRDVNFR
-376 IAPGET
+376 VAPGEI

-404 DPASG
+404 DPARG
-409 AVTLDGVDVSK
+409 AVMLDGVGISK
-420 LDPADL
+420 LDPVDL

-440 GATVADNIAY
+440 GASVADNIAY

-458 AVVAAAQQAAADGFI
+458 AVVAAARQAAADRFI
-473 SNLPRGY
+473 SALPEGY
-480 DTQLGERGVTLSG
+480 DTHLGERGVTLSG

-505 LKNAPVL
+505 LKDAPVL

-524 NETLVQGALETLMKG
+524 SETLVQGALETLMKG

-555 DRIFVIEA
+555 NRILVIEA

-595 ALTAVARPVGAV
+595 ALTAAA
-607 WRARIRLDSWASA
+607 
-620 TYLRAFG
+620 
-627 LRHAGSRRRGFGADR
+627 
-642 AFSRGWAPKP
+642 
-652 VTTQSRSWS
+652 Q